1 MLQLDYRDTRP
12 LYEQMKDGI
21 RRLLLAGAVL
31 PGEPMLSVGELSS
44 RMAVNPETIGRAY
57 RELEAEG
64 YLRRD
69 ADGMIFV
76 SDFTERENAQREK
89 LMKCFDEL
97 VQKLSGLAVSEEEL
111 VSRVE
116 RLMKVAGR
124 GYR

>member
-116 RLMKVAGR
+116 RLMKGAGR
-124 GYR
+124 

>member
-89 LMKCFDEL
+89 LMICFDEL

-116 RLMKVAGR
+116 RLMKGAGR
-124 GYR
+124 

>member
-1 MLQLDYRDTRP
+1 
-12 LYEQMKDGI
+12 MKDGI

-116 RLMKVAGR
+116 RLMKGAGR
-124 GYR
+124 